1 LEDSDAEDATATEAG
16 VDTWLE
22 VEDIDP
28 DTGELLGTHLQRV
41 DGDGQ
46 PIGEPVD
53 AVKHQP
59 LGQTPKLIRR
69 PRKVRIGVV
78 VPLSSLL
85 GNTDAAAELADRSG
99 FIPGETLRQQIAQAI
114 DTDSGVEV
122 LFTRLLTDDGGRLL
136 DVTELGRYASTRLA
150 EAIKIRAGTCRFPTC
165 TVPAD
170 RCDLDHHQPHP
181 HGPTSGTNQDPFCR
195 RHHRGKTF
203 AWLACIRDDYGVD
216 WTLPD
221 AEHYRCHDQPLPTGM
236 AA

>member
-1 LEDSDAEDATATEAG
+1 MR
-16 VDTWLE
+16 
-22 VEDIDP
+22 P
-28 DTGELLGTHLQRV
+28 
-41 DGDGQ
+41 GQ

-53 AVKHQP
+53 PATHQ
-59 LGQTPKLIRR
+59 LVGQRPKLIRG
-69 PRKVRIGVV
+69 PRKTRIGVV

-85 GNTDAAAELADRSG
+85 GATDCPAELSDRSG
-99 FIPGETLRQQIAQAI
+99 CIPGETLRQHIADAI
-114 DTDSGVEV
+114 GPDSRDQV

-150 EAIKIRAGTCRFPTC
+150 EAITIRAGTCRFPTC

-181 HGPTSGTNQDPFCR
+181 HGPTSAANEDPFCR

-216 WTLPD
+216 WTMPD
-221 AEHYRCHDQPLPTGM
+221 ADHYRCTDEPLPTGM